1 MTVEMDKLKTVCTE
15 EKCVCIDV
23 KSCEESV

>member
-15 EKCVCIDV
+15 AKYVCTDV